1 MLFQIMVMFV
11 YVSTFRIASANASKE
26 GGGDESD
33 EASKDDDWTN
43 DKKCRSCDVTS
54 KPAMH

>member
-1 MLFQIMVMFV
+1 MVIFI
-11 YVSTFRIASANASKE
+11 YLSTYRMASANASKE